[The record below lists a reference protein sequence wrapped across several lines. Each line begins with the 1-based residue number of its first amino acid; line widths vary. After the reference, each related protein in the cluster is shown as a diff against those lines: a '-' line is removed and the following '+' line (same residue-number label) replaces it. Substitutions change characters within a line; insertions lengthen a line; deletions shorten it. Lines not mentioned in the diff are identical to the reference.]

1 MMAIPSNRAPVEL
14 RLEPTNPPA
23 HNHGKPWPT
32 ATKIV
37 AMIDARTV
45 LACIA
50 VVTPLAGCG
59 SSANAPDSVPPP
71 IAAKPDVLVT
81 LDGEHHTC
89 IVALS
94 SEAQGSTIA
103 CDDVVPFVRDE
114 LRVPGGSIY
123 EIRTIPKVE
132 QAEMAKVEASLKGAG
147 YHSSAAHAQR

>member
-1 MMAIPSNRAPVEL
+1 
-14 RLEPTNPPA
+14 
-23 HNHGKPWPT
+23 
-32 ATKIV
+32 
-37 AMIDARTV
+37 MIGARTV

-50 VVTPLAGCG
+50 VVAFLAGCG
-59 SSANAPDSVPPP
+59 PSANAPASVPPP

-123 EIRTIPKVE
+123 EIRAIPKVE
-132 QAEMAKVEASLKGAG
+132 PAEFAKVEAVLKGAG
-147 YHSSAAHAQR
+147 YHSSAAQPHR

>member
-1 MMAIPSNRAPVEL
+1 MKCIHPS
-14 RLEPTNPPA
+14 LEGRPA
-23 HNHGKPWPT
+23 RSAASFRGKSWPT

-37 AMIDARTV
+37 AMIDVRTV
-45 LACIA
+45 LECIA
-50 VVTPLAGCG
+50 VIAFLAGCG
-59 SSANAPDSVPPP
+59 SSANAPDSGPPP

-132 QAEMAKVEASLKGAG
+132 QAELAKVEASLKSAG
-147 YHSSAAHAQR
+147 YHSAAAQAHR